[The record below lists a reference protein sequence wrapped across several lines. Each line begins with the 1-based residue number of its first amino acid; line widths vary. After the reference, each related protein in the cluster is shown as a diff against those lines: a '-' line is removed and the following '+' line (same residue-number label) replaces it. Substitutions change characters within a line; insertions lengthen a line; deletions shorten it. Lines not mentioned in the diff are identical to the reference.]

1 MFILNESS
9 SIANQFLAELRDV
22 NRQNDRMRFRRNLER
37 LGEIMAYELSK
48 SLEYHNEEITTPLTD
63 TSLKS
68 LTETPVILSV
78 MRAALPFYQGVLNYF
93 DHADS
98 GFIGA
103 YRKKHLSAE
112 DEVEIDLNYIA
123 APSIEGKE
131 VIIVDPMLATG
142 KSFVK
147 SVNHLIEN
155 GKPKMVHIMAVI
167 AAPEGVEYIKNNLT
181 LPHKFWFCALDKE
194 LNEMAYI
201 VPGLGDAGDLAFGPK
216 I

>member
-1 MFILNESS
+1 
-9 SIANQFLAELRDV
+9 
-22 NRQNDRMRFRRNLER
+22 
-37 LGEIMAYELSK
+37 MAYELSK
-48 SLEYHNEEITTPLTD
+48 SLDYHTEIIKTPLD
-63 TSLKS
+63 HTSIQS
-68 LTETPVILSV
+68 VSEMPIILSV

-103 YRKKHLSAE
+103 YRKKHTTAE
-112 DEVEIDLNYIA
+112 QEVEIDLNYIA
-123 APSIEGKE
+123 GPSIEGRE

-147 SVNHLIEN
+147 SVHHLLEN

-167 AAPEGVEYIKNNLT
+167 AAPEGIEYIKET
-181 LPHKFWFCALDKE
+181 LSVPHKFWIGAMDKE
-194 LNEMAYI
+194 LNNMAYI

>member
-48 SLEYHNEEITTPLTD
+48 SLEYHNEKIKTPLANTNI
-63 TSLKS
+63 KI
-68 LTETPVILSV
+68 LTETPVVLSV

-93 DHADS
+93 DQADS

-103 YRKKHLSAE
+103 YRKKHTSAE
-112 DEVEIDLNYIA
+112 EEVEIDLNYIA

-147 SVNHLIEN
+147 SLHHLVEN
-155 GKPKMVHIMAVI
+155 GNPKTVHIMAII
-167 AAPEGVEYIKNNLT
+167 AAPEGMEYIKKHLSV
-181 LPHKFWFCALDKE
+181 PHKFWFCAMDEK